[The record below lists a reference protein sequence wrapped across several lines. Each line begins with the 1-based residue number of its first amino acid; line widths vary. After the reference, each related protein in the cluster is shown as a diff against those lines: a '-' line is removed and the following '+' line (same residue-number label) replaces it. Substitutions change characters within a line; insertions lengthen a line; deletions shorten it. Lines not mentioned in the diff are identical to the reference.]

1 MANTLLTPTAVTREA
16 LRVLHNNLTFAKR
29 VNRQYDDSFAKE
41 GAKIGTS
48 LKVRLPNKYT
58 VRSGA
63 TLSAQDVAE
72 TSVTLAVATQ
82 IGVDVNFTSAE
93 LTMDMDNFSD
103 RILQPAMARLAS
115 EIDSQGLALYAD
127 IYNQVGTAGVTP
139 ATALV
144 ALQAG
149 QKLDEF
155 AAPRDNTRTICYNPA
170 GMAAT
175 VNGLTGLFQDSSKIA
190 EQYAKGM
197 MGRGLGFDWFMD
209 QNIQNLTTGSRTGT
223 ILMNGTTSSGATT
236 ISIDGFGGA
245 TQTVTAG
252 EVFTIA
258 GVNAVNPETGADTG
272 SLQQFVVTAAATA
285 SSSAVAALAI
295 SPAIISSGATKTVTA
310 VPADNAAVT
319 FVGGASTTFPVNM
332 AFHRDAFTLAT
343 ADLILP
349 TGVDFAARETYD
361 GVSMRVVR
369 QYDINTDK
377 FPCRIDLL
385 FGWKTLR
392 ASQACRIIG

>member
-1 MANTLLTPTAVTREA
+1 
-16 LRVLHNNLTFAKR
+16 
-29 VNRQYDDSFAKE
+29 
-41 GAKIGTS
+41 
-48 LKVRLPNKYT
+48 
-58 VRSGA
+58 
-63 TLSAQDVAE
+63 
-72 TSVTLAVATQ
+72 
-82 IGVDVNFTSAE
+82 
-93 LTMDMDNFSD
+93 
-103 RILQPAMARLAS
+103 
-115 EIDSQGLALYAD
+115 
-127 IYNQVGTAGVTP
+127 
-139 ATALV
+139 
-144 ALQAG
+144 
-149 QKLDEF
+149 
-155 AAPRDNTRTICYNPA
+155 
-170 GMAAT
+170 
-175 VNGLTGLFQDSSKIA
+175 
-190 EQYAKGM
+190 
-197 MGRGLGFDWFMD
+197 
-209 QNIQNLTTGSRTGT
+209 
-223 ILMNGTTSSGATT
+223 
-236 ISIDGFGGA
+236 
-245 TQTVTAG
+245 VTAG

-285 SSSAVAALAI
+285 SGSAVAALAI